1 MPRTRRLFDFVSRFS
16 PPRLATP
23 NRIGLAALASTTD
36 RDAPVPSDV
45 TSDDPLAAVS
55 ANTGLLTG
63 FLVVLALSAATLALL
78 SAQSVAPIVLTA
90 MAILAMLGVF
100 FVFGLVAGHI
110 RISQRIEEGIG
121 DGIEAP
127 AV

>member
-1 MPRTRRLFDFVSRFS
+1 MPRTRCLVDFVSRFS

-23 NRIGLAALASTTD
+23 NRIGLAPLVSTSD

-63 FLVVLALSAATLALL
+63 FLVVLALGAATLALL
-78 SAQSVAPIVLTA
+78 SAQSAAPIVLTA
-90 MAILAMLGVF
+90 MAVLAMLGVF
-100 FVFGLVAGHI
+100 FVFGLLAGHNHLH
-110 RISQRIEEGIG
+110 S
-121 DGIEAP
+121 
-127 AV
+127 AVHLPSLF